1 MLRGALSCAAR
12 GVSVFACEPSGK
24 RPLTKSG
31 HWDATT
37 DEGLLRRWWRR
48 WPSANL
54 AAPMGKGSGLLV
66 LDVDPDR
73 GGEAALAQFERSC
86 GPAPRTAR
94 ARIGG
99 GGLHLYLR
107 YPSEAKVAVRNS
119 AGYLGLGLDVR
130 GEGGYVI
137 VPPSQTVGLYSGWT
151 GRLPPGRPGFSGAWR
166 SWRSG
171 RSGRRCSEGARQP
184 VGAGPEQGDI

>member
-130 GEGGYVI
+130 GKGGYVI
-137 VPPSQTVGLYSGWT
+137 CAAKPDCGSLQWVDRSPPAGAAWLLGCLEELAKRAVGETL
-151 GRLPPGRPGFSGAWR
+151 F
-166 SWRSG
+166 
-171 RSGRRCSEGARQP
+171 
-184 VGAGPEQGDI
+184 

>member
-1 MLRGALSCAAR
+1 VRTQWQEAAYEEWALGCD
-12 GVSVFACEPSGK
+12 
-24 RPLTKSG
+24 
-31 HWDATT
+31 H

-130 GEGGYVI
+130 DEGGYVI
-137 VPPSQTVGLYSGWT
+137 VPPSQTVGLYSGVDRSPPAGAAWLLGCLAGVGEAG
-151 GRLPPGRPGFSGAWR
+151 GR
-166 SWRSG
+166 
-171 RSGRRCSEGARQP
+171 
-184 VGAGPEQGDI
+184 GDAVLRVRDHQ